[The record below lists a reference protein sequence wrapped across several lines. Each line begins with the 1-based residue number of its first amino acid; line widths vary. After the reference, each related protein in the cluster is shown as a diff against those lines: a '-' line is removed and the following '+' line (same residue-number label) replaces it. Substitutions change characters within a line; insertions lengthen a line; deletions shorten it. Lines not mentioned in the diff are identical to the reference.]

1 METNQLPKSELYAP
15 TFAEVAVAL
24 RVLEAVQKRY
34 YYNSPLT
41 PFEWKPNYSVVVDDL
56 QAYQSGLCAAIQQA
70 DEQDTKKPQP
80 NYGRFRPT
88 QEGTPE
94 WEFSKLQRED
104 AKVNFA
110 TND

>member
-1 METNQLPKSELYAP
+1 METTNLP
-15 TFAEVAVAL
+15 
-24 RVLEAVQKRY
+24 
-34 YYNSPLT
+34 PLT
-41 PFEWKPNYSVVVDDL
+41 SSDFATAVRVIDEVMRAQSFADSVSADSL
-56 QAYQSGLCAAIQQA
+56 KYALAAQMFHMKDNEDVAGHLAAVIQA

-104 AKVNFA
+104 ARVNFA
-110 TND
+110 SND